1 MGMERTFLL
10 GECCK
15 PWQWGAMLNCFTG
28 KREAGDWDGTLSARH
43 KRMDVIWT
51 RLSMNLQFREEDGPD
66 MIVGKYN

>member
-1 MGMERTFLL
+1 
-10 GECCK
+10 
-15 PWQWGAMLNCFTG
+15 MLNCFTG
-28 KREAGDWDGTLSARH
+28 KREAGDWDGTLSARR